1 MDGETQS
8 FSARN
13 LGAGFLI
20 IGERIAQGRSRLTL
34 ITQAVKKQLM
44 QDHRWAYV
52 KQFDAAGHGKK

>member
-1 MDGETQS
+1 MDGETHYH

-34 ITQAVKKQLM
+34 ITQAVKNNSCRIIGGSISSSLM
-44 QDHRWAYV
+44 PLAM
-52 KQFDAAGHGKK
+52 